1 MKRIVSGIILAV
13 IACVGSGLSSR
24 AQDPAP
30 APGSMLGLSADVS
43 GAVSVTSV
51 SPGGCPTRICS
62 TNIVTYSHCYTNCY
76 WKPVCATNPATGQ
89 IQCTN
94 TLVCESRCYTNT
106 FPQVTCTNEF
116 LNPTTVTVRETLS
129 GTIAENPACD
139 QLAGLFPSNA
149 VFTASLYLNLRTNDW
164 LGSHLGSF
172 KIVAGTNVLAYG
184 SLSGVNGAGSH
195 RGLESCAIC
204 NHIEGTLRGLVVQS
218 GPLRGARFQ
227 ATYAGNV
234 TGATC
239 PSPNVPQGAVSLA
252 IDGEAV
258 IPCFPAFS
266 GW

>member
-149 VFTASLYLNLRTNDW
+149 VFTTTGSDRTLVRSRSSPAPTSWLMALCPASTARAVIAA
-164 LGSHLGSF
+164 S
-172 KIVAGTNVLAYG
+172 
-184 SLSGVNGAGSH
+184 
-195 RGLESCAIC
+195 SCARYAI
-204 NHIEGTLRGLVVQS
+204 TLRARCTASSCRVV
-218 GPLRGARFQ
+218 R
-227 ATYAGNV
+227 
-234 TGATC
+234 C
-239 PSPNVPQGAVSLA
+239 
-252 IDGEAV
+252 EAQDSRR
-258 IPCFPAFS
+258 PTPET
-266 GW
+266 